1 MTRIEVNGEAREIG
15 AATLADA
22 LVELGWAEARVAT
35 ALNGDFVPA
44 SARATQGLRDGDRLE
59 VLAPM
64 QGG

>member
-1 MTRIEVNGEAREIG
+1 MRIEVNGARHEV
-15 AATLADA
+15 AATTVAGA

-44 SARATQGLRDGDRLE
+44 GARAGTALTEGDRLE

>member
-1 MTRIEVNGEAREIG
+1 MRIDVNGTPRDIA

-22 LVELGWAEARVAT
+22 LAELGWADARVAT
-35 ALNGDFVPA
+35 ALNGDFVP
-44 SARATQGLRDGDRLE
+44 SGARADQPLRDGDRLE